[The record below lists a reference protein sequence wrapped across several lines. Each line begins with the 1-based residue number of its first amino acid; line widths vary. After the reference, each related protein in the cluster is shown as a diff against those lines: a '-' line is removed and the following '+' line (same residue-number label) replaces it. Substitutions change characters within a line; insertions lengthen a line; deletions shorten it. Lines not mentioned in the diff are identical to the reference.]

1 MKSKKAGPEGACLYS
16 LGCLPCP
23 ELVCP
28 SLEKRNDLKD
38 TTGMR
43 CGFLGSSNSFGLKTE
58 TFRAGKMAQW
68 MRVLTTKPGN
78 LSSIPRT
85 HMVEGEN
92 RLLQVV
98 LWSSHTYRSKLT
110 ITHTHTHTHT
120 HTQINKCNKNSYVLT
135 KCKEGRNKFL
145 LSPKACPKQKFFETL
160 FHISQVG
167 LELGMYDL
175 EFLSLPSLFPK
186 C

>member
-1 MKSKKAGPEGACLYS
+1 
-16 LGCLPCP
+16 
-23 ELVCP
+23 
-28 SLEKRNDLKD
+28 
-38 TTGMR
+38 MR

-98 LWSSHTYRSKLT
+98 L
-110 ITHTHTHTHT
+110 
-120 HTQINKCNKNSYVLT
+120 
-135 KCKEGRNKFL
+135 
-145 LSPKACPKQKFFETL
+145 
-160 FHISQVG
+160 
-167 LELGMYDL
+167 
-175 EFLSLPSLFPK
+175 
-186 C
+186 